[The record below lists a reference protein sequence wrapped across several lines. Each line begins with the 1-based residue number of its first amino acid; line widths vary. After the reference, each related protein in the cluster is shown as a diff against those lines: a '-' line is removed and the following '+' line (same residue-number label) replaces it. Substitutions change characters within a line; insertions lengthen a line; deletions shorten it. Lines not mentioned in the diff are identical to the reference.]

1 MFMTFNHILNL
12 DLVLMDTNILSYL
25 QFIFFSLPL
34 CSRPPPPGPG
44 PLGMSQK
51 NIVLKHAIIFLMIFQ
66 TIMKFLTK
74 FEITMALIT
83 MAFLTMALITMEFLT
98 MALITMAFSEYNYQ
112 FKCAFFYLL
121 FMCKHVII
129 KCLLWA

>member
-12 DLVLMDTNILSYL
+12 DLVLMDTKILGYL
-25 QFIFFSLPL
+25 QFIIFRSSPL
-34 CSRPPPPGPG
+34 FTPPPGPG

-83 MAFLTMALITMEFLT
+83 MAFLTMALITMEF
-98 MALITMAFSEYNYQ
+98 
-112 FKCAFFYLL
+112 
-121 FMCKHVII
+121 
-129 KCLLWA
+129 